1 MRISGLINVLR
12 WFVVAMTLPVSIG
25 AAPASR
31 PQPAQSIQAEG
42 TVPLVIPARRS
53 PSSPP
58 VGPAALPAAAEH
70 VTPLTLQTQVR
81 RQAGKRVETV
91 RQTVTRTADRIHV
104 ASSDGREWLF
114 ERNTR
119 DSRRA
124 FGTLIDHANRV
135 LVFYDESDLRNM
147 LGIRGWAQVLSLG
160 LDHELLQGL
169 APGTASRAIDT
180 VRVVRHATTRTDV
193 ELREVWW
200 SESHFL
206 PGGFTSR
213 QAAASL
219 KFSIEG
225 IRPGVDA
232 VLLRPAPERF
242 PKYRQVDLAEWLER

>member
-1 MRISGLINVLR
+1 MRISGLLNVLL
-12 WFVVAMTLPVSIG
+12 WFVVAMTGPVSISS
-25 AAPASR
+25 AAPE
-31 PQPAQSIQAEG
+31 PQSPQSMQPEG
-42 TVPLVIPARRS
+42 AVPLVIPTRRS
-53 PSSPP
+53 PASTPA
-58 VGPAALPAAAEH
+58 GPAALPAAAEH

-124 FGTLIDHANRV
+124 FGTLIDHANRA

-169 APGTASRAIDT
+169 EPGAASRAIGN
-180 VRVVRHATTRTDV
+180 VKVIRHATDRKDV
-193 ELREVWW
+193 ELQEVWW
-200 SESHFL
+200 SENHFL
-206 PGGFTSR
+206 PGAFTSR

-219 KFSIEG
+219 RFSVE
-225 IRPGVDA
+225 RVRSGVDA
-232 VLLRPAPERF
+232 ALLRPAAERF